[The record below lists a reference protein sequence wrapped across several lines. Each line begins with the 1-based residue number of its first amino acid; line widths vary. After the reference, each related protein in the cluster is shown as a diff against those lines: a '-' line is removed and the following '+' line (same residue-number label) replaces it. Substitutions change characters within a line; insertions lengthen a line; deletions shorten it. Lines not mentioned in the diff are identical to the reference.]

1 MSRQGSRVLE
11 SFFDLDRACREVF
24 LFTGADA
31 AELEQFLVA
40 SGDADHLLRVAHISW
55 MIAKTADLDDP
66 DRVWLCGLLHD
77 IGKVAVSDSVVAK
90 PCALTHD
97 EKILMRKHVEA
108 GCAIVAELID
118 DTSPELRRV
127 VIDGIRCHHERWDG
141 SGYPNGL
148 AGSSIPIVARIVAV
162 ADVLDAVTSERVYKP
177 AYGIEA
183 GFAAVEEGFGS
194 LFDPELEGV
203 LAAVRQEIVEFYGD
217 KTDPDRV

>member
-1 MSRQGSRVLE
+1 MSRQGSRVSE

-55 MIAKTADLDDP
+55 MIAETAGLDDP

-97 EKILMRKHVEA
+97 EKILMREHVEA
-108 GCAIVAELID
+108 GCAIVAELMD

-141 SGYPNGL
+141 SGYPGGL
-148 AGSSIPIVARIVAV
+148 VGNSIPIVARIVAV
-162 ADVLDAVTSERVYKP
+162 ADVLDAVTSERIYKP

-194 LFDPELEGV
+194 LFDPELEG
-203 LAAVRQEIVEFYGD
+203 AFSRCQSEIVELYGE
-217 KTDPDRV
+217 KR